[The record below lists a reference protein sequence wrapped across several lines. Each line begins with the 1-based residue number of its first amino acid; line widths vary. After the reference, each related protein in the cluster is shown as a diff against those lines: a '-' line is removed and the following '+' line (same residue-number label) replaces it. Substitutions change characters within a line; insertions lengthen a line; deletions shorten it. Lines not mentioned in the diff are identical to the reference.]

1 VKIAIVV
8 HSQTGNTAQFAR
20 AIADKLRI
28 QGHETDIELLRV
40 SGRITPRTR
49 NVEFKRLPEVSEYD
63 VILFGGPV
71 WAFNA
76 SPAIMSYI
84 STFASLKHK
93 RVLCFVTH
101 GLPRFLGA
109 ARALGRMQSAL
120 ELLGAEVLPGVD
132 VAGARPSPAKMAAA
146 AALVVERIG

>member
-20 AIADKLRI
+20 VIAEKLRLR
-28 QGHETDIELLRV
+28 GYEADVELLRV
-40 SGRITPRTR
+40 SGSINPRTR
-49 NVEFKRLPEVSEYD
+49 SVEFKRLPEVGDCE
-63 VILFGGPV
+63 VLLFGGPV

-84 STFASLKHK
+84 NTFASLKHK

-101 GLPRFLGA
+101 ALPRFLGA
-109 ARALGRMQSAL
+109 GRALRRMQSAL
-120 ELLGAEVLPGVD
+120 ELLGAEVLPGVE
-132 VAGARPSPAKMAAA
+132 VAGARPSQTKMDAAA
-146 AALVVERIG
+146 ATAVEGIG